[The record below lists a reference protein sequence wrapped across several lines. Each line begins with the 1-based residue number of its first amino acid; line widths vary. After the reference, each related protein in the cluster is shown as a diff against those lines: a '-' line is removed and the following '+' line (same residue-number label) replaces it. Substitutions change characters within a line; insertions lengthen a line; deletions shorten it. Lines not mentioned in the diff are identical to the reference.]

1 LAQQLIEMARELDLA
16 IQLISDD
23 RDVLLGKTS

>member
-1 LAQQLIEMARELDLA
+1 MARELDPG